1 MNLVSR
7 IRVISSGSCG
17 NAYILECENEILLLE
32 LGVSWKDVVKALG
45 FDLSKIVACV
55 VTHQHSDHAK
65 SIKDAIKAGI
75 PVCSTSEVQLTHPKV
90 RVPKM
95 GEKTRIGGF
104 LIQPL
109 LVPHSC
115 ECYAYIIQHEEFG
128 KLVFATD
135 CSAFKYKIKS
145 VNHWLLEANYSEQIL
160 IDKMCDDDLGRSLY
174 GNHLELED
182 TVAALKANF
191 CSATQ
196 SIILIHLSDSNSNK
210 KEFVRRVKEELGF
223 EAVYMAEK
231 GLELEICKEEF

>member
-1 MNLVSR
+1 M
-7 IRVISSGSCG
+7 
-17 NAYILECENEILLLE
+17 
-32 LGVSWKDVVKALG
+32 K
-45 FDLSKIVACV
+45 
-55 VTHQHSDHAK
+55 
-65 SIKDAIKAGI
+65 
-75 PVCSTSEVQLTHPKV
+75 
-90 RVPKM
+90 VPKI

-160 IDKMCDDDLGRSLY
+160 INKMCDDDLGRSLY

-182 TVAALKANF
+182 TVAVLKANF

-196 SIILIHLSDSNSNK
+196 SVTLIHLSDTNSNE
-210 KEFVRRVKEELGF
+210 KEFVKRVKDEFGF
-223 EAVYMAEK
+223 DNVTAATS
-231 GLELEICKEEF
+231 GQTIILEKEEF

>member
-1 MNLVSR
+1 MCITCPRLTK
-7 IRVISSGSCG
+7 G
-17 NAYILECENEILLLE
+17 
-32 LGVSWKDVVKALG
+32 
-45 FDLSKIVACV
+45 
-55 VTHQHSDHAK
+55 DHAK
-65 SIKDAIKAGI
+65 SVKDAIKAGM
-75 PVCSTSEVQLTHPKV
+75 PVYSTSEVQLIHAKV
-90 RVPKM
+90 KVPKM

-196 SIILIHLSDSNSNK
+196 SIILIHLSDSNSNEK
-210 KEFVRRVKEELGF
+210 AFIQRVKDEFGF
-223 EAVYMAEK
+223 ENVTAATS
-231 GLELEICKEEF
+231 GQTIILEKEEF